1 MRSSPVRII
10 NRYPDKWWNLSSI
23 YIEEIRG
30 KIYDNQT
37 SQFYSSYDKNNSFE
51 VYYDNQSE
59 NCLCLIR
66 EGNYDSFQA
75 NLTMF
80 CSRKI

>member
-1 MRSSPVRII
+1 M
-10 NRYPDKWWNLSSI
+10 
-23 YIEEIRG
+23 
-30 KIYDNQT
+30 IYDNQT

-59 NCLCLIR
+59 IFLCLIR

-75 NLTMF
+75 Y
-80 CSRKI
+80 